1 MTSQPTILEQTPAR
15 IRRTHSLRPRIA
27 VRLLIVHHPRVIA
40 APFVRDRIRWNR
52 RFPGSSLFHVDLVGG
67 FAQATGRP
75 FAPACVN
82 RMQPRYGLTAKAP
95 NGQSSVPA
103 RVSTRTTACASYY
116 KPIRRASCSPFCP
129 APAFGVLALWRYAI
143 AILNSH
149 HSEEPKCSGR
159 GRCVARLLSLR
170 QQLPLLCCAH
180 TGQYCGN
187 SETGAVADLA
197 GGTNRNRGPRFRR
210 IHHRLLLR
218 QAAAFFANHPTRDLI
233 RALVPPSLVSAVLP
247 TLANPHQTARNPT
260 CLLKAPW
267 KWLVGPAGFEP
278 ATKGL

>member
-116 KPIRRASCSPFCP
+116 KPIRRASCSPFYS

-149 HSEEPKCSGR
+149 HSEEPKCRVRAAAVAWR
-159 GRCVARLLSLR
+159 GCFSSR

-180 TGQYCGN
+180 TGESTPN
-187 SETGAVADLA
+187 SEEPVGTG
-197 GGTNRNRGPRFRR
+197 RR
-210 IHHRLLLR
+210 EVHDKLHQRV
-218 QAAAFFANHPTRDLI
+218 PDSTRSQLI
-233 RALVPPSLVSAVLP
+233 EL
-247 TLANPHQTARNPT
+247 
-260 CLLKAPW
+260 
-267 KWLVGPAGFEP
+267 FE
-278 ATKGL
+278 GS